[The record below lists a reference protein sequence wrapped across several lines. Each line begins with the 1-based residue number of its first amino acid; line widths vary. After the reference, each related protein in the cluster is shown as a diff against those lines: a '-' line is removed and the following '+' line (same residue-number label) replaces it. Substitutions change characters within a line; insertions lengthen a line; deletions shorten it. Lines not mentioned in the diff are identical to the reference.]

1 MAGHLGALASK
12 VDDKICC
19 LRDALAEY
27 RNISNVIDGV
37 AEEKERLRQEKER
50 LKQEKERLKQ
60 EEKKLLSEMH
70 AYGEVL
76 EAMKADLLA
85 SKNTLIAASNAITS
99 STEKISQQ
107 EKELEVLKR
116 KLQESEAKNNQ
127 VEQLSGGSPAPFQP
141 SQVQTRSMDKRK
153 RPSEGALDY
162 SAYENEDT
170 NQLEDQSLSHSTLE
184 NNNMQT
190 GSVELP
196 EGNVGS
202 ELVNKPSVVQTS
214 GILVSNNKELESVRN
229 EMIKGFLAIDVG
241 GWKLGIREMGELNE
255 KAFKIACLQK
265 LPPDEVGAA
274 CNQLYSS
281 WQKQLNDLSWYP
293 FKTVTVDGNC
303 QEIVNVDDDKL
314 QELKSAWGE
323 VAHDAVVKAL
333 MEMQEYNRLSDRS
346 IAYELWNYKEGR
358 KATIREGVEYMCTQV
373 KQLSGTKRRKTR
385 RMAGIA

>member
-12 VDDKICC
+12 VDDKVCC

-27 RNISNVIDGV
+27 RNIRNVIDGV

-50 LKQEKERLKQ
+50 FKQEKERLKQ

-70 AYGEVL
+70 ANGEVL

-141 SQVQTRSMDKRK
+141 RQVQTRSMDKRK

-162 SAYENEDT
+162 GAYENEDT
-170 NQLEDQSLSHSTLE
+170 NQLDDQPLSHSTLE

-190 GSVELP
+190 GLVELP
-196 EGNVGS
+196 ERNVG
-202 ELVNKPSVVQTS
+202 N
-214 GILVSNNKELESVRN
+214 ELESVRN
-229 EMIKGFLAIDVG
+229 EMIKGFLVIDVG
-241 GWKLGIREMGELNE
+241 GRKLGIREMGKLNE

-265 LPPDEVGAA
+265 LPPEEVGAA
-274 CNQLYSS
+274 CYQLYSL
-281 WQKQLNDLSWYP
+281 WQKQLSDLSWYP
-293 FKTVTVDGNC
+293 FKKVTVDGNC

-373 KQLSGTKRRKTR
+373 KQLSATRRRKTR

>member
-1 MAGHLGALASK
+1 MEIVESISWARGMAGHLGALASK
-12 VDDKICC
+12 VDDKVCC

-27 RNISNVIDGV
+27 RNIRNVIDGV

-50 LKQEKERLKQ
+50 FKQEKERLKQ

-70 AYGEVL
+70 ANGEVL

-107 EKELEVLKR
+107 EKELE
-116 KLQESEAKNNQ
+116 
-127 VEQLSGGSPAPFQP
+127 
-141 SQVQTRSMDKRK
+141 
-153 RPSEGALDY
+153 
-162 SAYENEDT
+162 
-170 NQLEDQSLSHSTLE
+170 
-184 NNNMQT
+184 MQT
-190 GSVELP
+190 GLVELP
-196 EGNVGS
+196 ERNVG
-202 ELVNKPSVVQTS
+202 N
-214 GILVSNNKELESVRN
+214 ELESVRN
-229 EMIKGFLAIDVG
+229 EMIKGFLVIDVG
-241 GWKLGIREMGELNE
+241 GRKLGIREMGKLNE

-265 LPPDEVGAA
+265 LPPEEVGAA
-274 CNQLYSS
+274 CYQLYSL
-281 WQKQLNDLSWYP
+281 WQKQLSDLSWYP
-293 FKTVTVDGNC
+293 FKKVTVDGNC

-373 KQLSGTKRRKTR
+373 KQLSATKRRKTR